1 MSWIPSHI
9 KAVDVS
15 TLFISRVPQF
25 LSDVEKDHSLVLL
38 VKRNEWNTEFL
49 SKIHPTDETFYFYK
63 DKYMS
68 LPVDVTDESLHE
80 TGLLFFQ

>member
-1 MSWIPSHI
+1 MSWIPSHL
-9 KAVDVS
+9 KVVDVS

-25 LSDVEKDHSLVLL
+25 LEEVEKNNSLVLL
-38 VKRNEWNTEFL
+38 VKRNEWNKEFL
-49 SKIHPTDETFYFYK
+49 SQIHPTDETFYFYK

-68 LPVDVTDESLHE
+68 LPSDVSHESLHE